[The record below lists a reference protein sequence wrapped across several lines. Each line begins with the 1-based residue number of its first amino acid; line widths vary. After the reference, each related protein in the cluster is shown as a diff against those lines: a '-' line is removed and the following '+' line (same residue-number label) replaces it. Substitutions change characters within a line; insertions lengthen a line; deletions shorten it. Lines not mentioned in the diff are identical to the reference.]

1 MSIATALLLALCVVW
16 PASLS
21 NATDAPSPSPETQE
35 VRP

>member
-21 NATDAPSPSPETQE
+21 STTDAPSPFPETQE
-35 VRP
+35 ARP